1 MGGTSCG
8 TGTTLARLTTT
19 WVAKPETP
27 RWWYTGRAAPAEPD
41 TATEQC
47 AGLVGRA
54 ARFARRPTVGRAR
67 RALAATRKEHQH
79 DSLTDRDPVDAVADL
94 LDDSSGFMT
103 EQDRHRPYPGAVDHR
118 QVGVAHAR
126 SLDSDKDLTAVG
138 RVQVQLDDADWFRPP
153 IGPRHTDLV

>member
-1 MGGTSCG
+1 MRHRNHAGPVDDDMG
-8 TGTTLARLTTT
+8 R
-19 WVAKPETP
+19 ET
-27 RWWYTGRAAPAEPD
+27 RDAEVVVHRAAAPAEPD